1 MQTYLALGDSY
12 TIGEGV
18 ETAGNFPN
26 QLVQVLKER
35 HNIEVATPE
44 IIAVTGWTTDELQ
57 AGIAARDLQQ
67 TFDMVTLLIGVN
79 NQYRGRDLDN
89 YEEEFTRLLDQAIAF
104 ARGNKD
110 KVYVVSIPDWGHTSF
125 AVEKGSDAAKVSAE
139 IKAYN
144 ERKKAIA
151 EAKGIIFVDITAL
164 TDEYAADEAQ
174 YLVEDKLHYSAAMYR
189 LWAEKIAA
197 AVHHTLSTP
206 A

>member
-18 ETAGNFPN
+18 GATENFPN
-26 QLVQVLKER
+26 QLVQVLKDR
-35 HNIEVATPE
+35 YQIDVSTPE

-57 AGIAARDLQQ
+57 AGIAERDLKD

-89 YEEEFTRLLDQAIAF
+89 YAAEFTGLLEQAIAF
-104 ARGNKD
+104 AKGNKE
-110 KVYVVSIPDWGHTSF
+110 KVFVVSIPDWGHTSF
-125 AVEKGSDAAKVSAE
+125 AIEKGSDAAKVTAE

-144 ERKKAIA
+144 ERKQAISDA
-151 EAKGIIFVDITAL
+151 HGIIFVDITEL
-164 TDEYAADEAQ
+164 TDQYAGDEAT

-189 LWAEKIAA
+189 LWAEKIADRIHNRLA
-197 AVHHTLSTP
+197 
-206 A
+206 

>member
-18 ETAGNFPN
+18 GATENFPN
-26 QLVQVLKER
+26 QLADILKER
-35 HNIEVATPE
+35 YQVDISTPE

-57 AGIAARDLQQ
+57 AGIAERNLQQ

-89 YEEEFTRLLDQAIAF
+89 YAEEFGALLDQAVAF
-104 ARGNKD
+104 TGGNKE
-110 KVYVVSIPDWGHTSF
+110 KVFVVSIPDWGHTSF
-125 AVEKGSDAAKVSAE
+125 AVEKGADAAKVTAE

-144 ERKKAIA
+144 ARKQAIA
-151 EAKGIIFVDITAL
+151 DARGIIFVDITAL
-164 TDEYAADEAQ
+164 TDQYAGDEVT

-189 LWAEKIAA
+189 LWAEEIADSI
-197 AVHHTLSTP
+197 HTKLV
-206 A
+206 